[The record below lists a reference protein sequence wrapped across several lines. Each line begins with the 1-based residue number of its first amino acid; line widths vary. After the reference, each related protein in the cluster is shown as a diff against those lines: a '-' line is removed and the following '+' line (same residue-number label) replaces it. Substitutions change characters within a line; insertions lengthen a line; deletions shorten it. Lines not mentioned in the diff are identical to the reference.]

1 MKEQEY
7 NNSDQH
13 IIDMLTPK
21 VEVKPSAN
29 LRERILQAAAQQS
42 ESNSQAQPKRTRSRM
57 SYWLGAIGSAAA
69 VVAIAITLTFNTPAY
84 AARKYFSNALI
95 AVQDAKT
102 MVMQLMARTVPNEP
116 IDYFNPSLD
125 FIPATIKVIYNEPML
140 WSIEKQ
146 NGRNL
151 LYKGASADGNFV
163 YEWLGGNE
171 GNVGWKK
178 AYDGSVDGDL
188 AIMLDPRELL
198 KIETRIAE
206 NRKGATYEILDNGE
220 HVIVRVGT
228 KAQGNYSQS
237 DYMLNTSLAEANTTR
252 VYTFA
257 KSTGE
262 LMQLRIDFVIDGKP
276 ITIIESHS
284 ITYDEPLTADNLSS
298 KDLSQIAFQQM
309 KISANASSPL
319 VDISADDAA
328 KIILKAMNKWD
339 MNILSTAL
347 QLYKGDLMK
356 IVESKYRGLEVK
368 SIGKSF
374 KSGLYPGRFVKCKV
388 VLADGKKETLT
399 IALRNDNKHKVWLVD
414 GGL

>member
-21 VEVKPSAN
+21 VEVKPSSD

-42 ESNSQAQPKRTRSRM
+42 ESNSQAQPKRSRSRM

-102 MVMQLMARTVPNEP
+102 MVMQLMARTAPNEP

-206 NRKGATYEILDNGE
+206 NRKAFHDYFVEESFEAGISL
-220 HVIVRVGT
+220 VGT
-228 KAQGNYSQS
+228 EVKALRQGGVNLKDAWCSVV
-237 DYMLNTSLAEANTTR
+237 D
-252 VYTFA
+252 
-257 KSTGE
+257 GE
-262 LMQLRIDFVIDGKP
+262 LYVNGMHISPYEKGNIFNRDPLRVRRLLMHKREIMRLLGIVKQDGYSLIPLSLYFKG
-276 ITIIESHS
+276 SRVKVQVGLCRGKKL
-284 ITYDEPLTADNLSS
+284 YDKRE
-298 KDLSQIAFQQM
+298 
-309 KISANASSPL
+309 
-319 VDISADDAA
+319 DAA
-328 KIILKAMNKWD
+328 KRD
-339 MNILSTAL
+339 MKREA
-347 QLYKGDLMK
+347 Q
-356 IVESKYRGLEVK
+356 RGL
-368 SIGKSF
+368 
-374 KSGLYPGRFVKCKV
+374 
-388 VLADGKKETLT
+388 KEFNN
-399 IALRNDNKHKVWLVD
+399 R
-414 GGL
+414 